1 MNPKQRTLL
10 IATGSVVGLLIVL
23 IMGFAIFQP
32 VKVVPRLG
40 LAPGYTLVDQDGERL
55 TSEDMRGTVTLY
67 TFGYTRCETGCFP
80 TDSLFRAVQS
90 RLAEGEVEL
99 GDMPVRFV
107 TVSFDPARDT
117 PAVLARAA
125 HEAGAD
131 PERWT
136 FATGEP
142 DALKTLIGT
151 GFEIYYGP
159 HPDDPA
165 TFEYRPGVFIVDGN
179 GILRREYR
187 WGVPSVD
194 GLLEDLRVLAREVNA
209 AEGAERLAYEAAH
222 IFACYS
228 N

>member
-1 MNPKQRTLL
+1 MKPKHRIL
-10 IATGSVVGLLIVL
+10 IIVGGSAVGLLILL

-40 LAPGYTLVDQDGERL
+40 LAPGYTLTDQSGERL
-55 TSEDMRGTVTLY
+55 TSEDMRGAVTLY
-67 TFGYTRCETGCFP
+67 TFGYTSCETGCFP
-80 TDSLFRAVQS
+80 TDSLFRAVQD
-90 RLAEGEVEL
+90 RLDEVEL
-99 GDMPVRFV
+99 GEMPVRFV
-107 TVSFDPARDT
+107 TVSFDPTRDT
-117 PAVLARAA
+117 PAVLAGAA
-125 HEAGAD
+125 REAGAD
-131 PERWT
+131 PELWT

-159 HPDDPA
+159 HPDDPDA
-165 TFEYRPGVFIVDGN
+165 FEYRPGVFIVDGN

-187 WGVPSVD
+187 WGMPSVD
-194 GLLEDLRVLAREVNA
+194 GLLTDLRVLAREVNA

>member
-1 MNPKQRTLL
+1 MKQKHRTLL
-10 IATGSVVGLLIVL
+10 IAAGSVVGALILL
-23 IMGFAIFQP
+23 IMGFAVFQP

-40 LAPGYTLVDQDGERL
+40 LAPGFTLVDQSGERL
-55 TSEDMRGTVTLY
+55 TSEDLRGAVTLY
-67 TFGYTRCETGCFP
+67 TFGYTHCRTGCFP
-80 TDSLFRAVQS
+80 TDSVFRAVQD
-90 RLAEGEVEL
+90 RLGEVDL
-99 GDMPVRFV
+99 GDMRVRFV
-107 TVSFDPARDT
+107 TVSFDPTRDS
-117 PAVLARAA
+117 PAALAAA
-125 HEAGAD
+125 AEDAGAD
-131 PERWT
+131 PELWT

-159 HPDDPA
+159 HPDDPQA
-165 TFEYRPGVFIVDGN
+165 FEYRPGVFIVDGN

-187 WGVPSVD
+187 WGMPSVD
-194 GLLEDLRVLAREVNA
+194 GLLKDLRVLAREVNA

>member
-1 MNPKQRTLL
+1 V
-10 IATGSVVGLLIVL
+10 TGSVVGLIIVL

-40 LAPGYTLVDQDGERL
+40 LAPGYTLTDQDGARL
-55 TSEDMRGTVTLY
+55 TSEDMRGAVALY
-67 TFGYTRCETGCFP
+67 TFGYTHCETGCFP
-80 TDSLFRAVQS
+80 TDSLFRAVQD
-90 RLAEGEVEL
+90 RLDEVEL

-107 TVSFDPARDT
+107 TVSFDPARDS
-117 PAVLARAA
+117 PAVLREAA
-125 HEAGAD
+125 AEVGAD
-131 PERWT
+131 PARWT

-142 DALKTLIGT
+142 DDLKTLIGT

-159 HPDDPA
+159 DPDDPNA
-165 TFEYRPGVFIVDGN
+165 FEYRPGVFIVDGN

-194 GLLEDLRVLAREVNA
+194 GLLKDLRVLAREVNA

>member
-1 MNPKQRTLL
+1 MKPKHRTLL
-10 IATGSVVGLLIVL
+10 IVGGSAVGLLIVL

-40 LAPGYTLVDQDGERL
+40 LAPGYTLTDESGERL
-55 TSEDMRGTVTLY
+55 TSEDMRGAVTLY
-67 TFGYTRCETGCFP
+67 TFGYTHCETGCFP
-80 TDSLFRAVQS
+80 TDSLFRAVQG
-90 RLAEGEVEL
+90 RLDEVALGE
-99 GDMPVRFV
+99 MPVRFV
-107 TVSFDPARDT
+107 TVSFDPGRDS
-117 PAVLARAA
+117 PAVLADAA
-125 HEAGAD
+125 REAGAD
-131 PERWT
+131 PERWS

-165 TFEYRPGVFIVDGN
+165 AFEYRPGVFIVDGN

-187 WGVPSVD
+187 WGMPSVD
-194 GLLEDLRVLAREVNA
+194 GLLKDLRVLAREVNA

>member
-1 MNPKQRTLL
+1 MKQQHRTLL
-10 IATGSVVGLLIVL
+10 IAAGSLVGVLVVL
-23 IMGFAIFQP
+23 IMAFAVFQP

-40 LAPGYTLVDQDGERL
+40 LAPGYTLVDQDGRRL
-55 TSEDMRGTVTLY
+55 TSEDLRGTVTLY
-67 TFGYTRCETGCFP
+67 TFGYTHCETGCFP
-80 TDSLFRAVQS
+80 TDSVFRGVQD
-90 RLAEGEVEL
+90 RLDGIAR

-117 PAVLARAA
+117 PAVLAEAA
-125 HEAGAD
+125 REAGAD
-131 PERWT
+131 PDVWT

-151 GFEIYYGP
+151 GFEVYYGP
-159 HPDDPA
+159 HPDDPMA
-165 TFEYRPGVFIVDGN
+165 FEYRPGVFIVDGN

-187 WGVPSVD
+187 WGLPSVD
-194 GLLEDLRVLAREVNA
+194 GLLGDLRVLAREVNA

-222 IFACYS
+222 LFACYS